1 MENPMVELWKE
12 TVTTFQKHVQNVLD
26 NENIQEEARN
36 KILKIPGVL
45 HNFIVT
51 KPNFLYTRD
60 NLDSLVKCWV
70 DFCAWTHGVEYWR
83 KEFPEWSSMI
93 SQFQIFL
100 NEYQIKEIIN
110 DNKITKAFL
119 TVVQDGLKDIQEG
132 KKNIQDI
139 KEGMKNIQEKM
150 VFVDADIKNIKG
162 EMTATTSSIK
172 DLQGRVKELERPLWK
187 KIIKTKNRSASGE
200 RIVDL
205 LEDLEKL
212 SCSEKLEED

>member
-26 NENIQEEARN
+26 NENIQEETRN
-36 KILKIPGVL
+36 KIVKIPGVL

-51 KPNFLYTRD
+51 KSNFLYTRD

-70 DFCAWTHGVEYWR
+70 DFCECTHGVEYWR
-83 KEFPEWSSMI
+83 REFPEWSSMI
-93 SQFQIFL
+93 SQFQIFV
-100 NEYQIKEIIN
+100 NEYQIKEIMN

-119 TVVQDGLKDIQEG
+119 TVVQEGLKDIQAG
-132 KKNIQDI
+132 KKNIEMI
-139 KEGMKNIQEKM
+139 EEGINKMQGTM
-150 VFVDADIKNIKG
+150 VFVDTDIKNIKR
-162 EMTATTSSIK
+162 EITTTTSSIQ

-187 KIIKTKNRSASGE
+187 KIIKTKNRSGSGE
-200 RIVDL
+200 RMVDL